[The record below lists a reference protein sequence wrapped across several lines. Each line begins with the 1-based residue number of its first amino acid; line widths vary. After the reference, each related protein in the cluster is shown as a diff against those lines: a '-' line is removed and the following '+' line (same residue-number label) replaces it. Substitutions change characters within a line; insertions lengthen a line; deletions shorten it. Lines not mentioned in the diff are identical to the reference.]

1 MIAYKLKPQV
11 ILGFGLKME
20 QFLILISNFGLVG
33 WCGDVRNSYIWVS
46 SNTTTGYL
54 AFSKGF
60 DLFVKEPGKKKK
72 SHSSKTPFSGCLP
85 LDREPVLYSL
95 FSFQPSLPCSYK
107 LPSKCLSDRIESLFL
122 QRISILFISK
132 M

>member
-60 DLFVKEPGKKKK
+60 DFTLLLIV
-72 SHSSKTPFSGCLP
+72 LP
-85 LDREPVLYSL
+85 
-95 FSFQPSLPCSYK
+95 
-107 LPSKCLSDRIESLFL
+107 
-122 QRISILFISK
+122 
-132 M
+132 